1 MDIVHMI
8 GLYMFNDID
17 ISFRIVL
24 TYAEMWMS
32 GGGDNIIDRTLS
44 LTALTRNVSCLEL

>member
-8 GLYMFNDID
+8 GLYMFNGID

-32 GGGDNIIDRTLS
+32 GGGDKL
-44 LTALTRNVSCLEL
+44 